1 MKDYNISLA
10 TVDGKA
16 LASLGQVNSS
26 PSIEDLVE
34 CIVNKDD
41 ILKIIKLPKL
51 MFKGPF
57 GKQKAAIK
65 IQSNW
70 RRFKN

>member
-10 TVDGKA
+10 TIDGKA
-16 LASLGQVNSS
+16 LAALGQTNSS
-26 PSIEDLVE
+26 PTTEDLVE

-41 ILKIIKLPKL
+41 ILRIIKLPKL

-57 GKQKAAIK
+57 GK
-65 IQSNW
+65 
-70 RRFKN
+70 